1 MTRGR
6 LTNHNT
12 RINFKEPINPGNEV
26 GIRHSKRGNFV
37 KTRASAISFRFIFD
51 WL

>member
-12 RINFKEPINPGNEV
+12 SINFKEPINPGNEV
-26 GIRHSKRGNFV
+26 GIRHSKAQG
-37 KTRASAISFRFIFD
+37 FRENACERN
-51 WL
+51 